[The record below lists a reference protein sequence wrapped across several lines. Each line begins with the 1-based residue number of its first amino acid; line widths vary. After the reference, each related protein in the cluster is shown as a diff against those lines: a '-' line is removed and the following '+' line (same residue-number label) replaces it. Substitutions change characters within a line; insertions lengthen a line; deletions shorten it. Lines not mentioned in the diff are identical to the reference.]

1 MKKASI
7 VILVV
12 IAVLFGLWFAF
23 VRAPTPEEVCRH
35 IAAVSTKEAEDR
47 GVSLESEAA
56 VIENIERKCIQHK
69 LDKIQLRGR
78 IQYAE
83 YARCVM
89 DSTTLGT
96 IGKC

>member
-7 VILVV
+7 AISLV

-23 VRAPTPEEVCRH
+23 VRAPSPEEVCKH
-35 IAAVSTKEAEDR
+35 IASVSAKEAEDH

-56 VIENIERKCIQHK
+56 VIETIERKCVQHK

-78 IQYAE
+78 IKYAD
-83 YARCVM
+83 YAKCVM
-89 DSTTLGT
+89 DSTTLAA